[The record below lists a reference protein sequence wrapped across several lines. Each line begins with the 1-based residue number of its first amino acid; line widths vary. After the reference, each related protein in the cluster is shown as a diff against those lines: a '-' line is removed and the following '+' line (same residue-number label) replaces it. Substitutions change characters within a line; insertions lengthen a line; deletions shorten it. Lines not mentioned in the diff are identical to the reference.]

1 RAQPRPRRGVPRTS
15 ARARRRSGAGDGDRR
30 RVHRRSAGPPTRRV
44 ARPDRGGGES
54 GDRGPVVRVK
64 AVDEILTRWREDAR
78 EWSRRQRTAS
88 DACVECWSW
97 PLRTALPVDTPNA
110 LVHRLRQAFDDSVRL
125 ESARHMERLAVEYAT
140 DDVDALFEIDEALD
154 RIVSFE
160 QD

>member
-1 RAQPRPRRGVPRTS
+1 M
-15 ARARRRSGAGDGDRR
+15 
-30 RVHRRSAGPPTRRV
+30 
-44 ARPDRGGGES
+44 
-54 GDRGPVVRVK
+54 K

-78 EWSRRQRTAS
+78 EWSPRQRTAS

-160 QD
+160 QDLALVMSRALIQRRSALHRVVVHHVWPRIDQWVAEMTRYLLVADEEG